1 LTDRGDFM
9 ARKEIPESWLEMKDR
24 REWRE
29 WLERNHDKEQL
40 AWLRLRKAGA
50 GVQGL
55 LLSEAVSEALCFG
68 WIDGRVMSQGNDGY
82 LLRLTPR
89 RKGSLW
95 SKVNRDRAEAL
106 IKQGLMTEA
115 GYKAIEEAKRNGLWD
130 KAYTSRVDPDMPED
144 LIEALSADPTADSN
158 FREWSASDRSVVV
171 FWIGQA
177 KRKETREKRI
187 RSVVACA
194 HAEKSLDT
202 SYLTGGG
209 KGGGNQGSL

>member
-1 LTDRGDFM
+1 M

-158 FREWSASDRSVVV
+158 FREWSASDKSVVV

-177 KRKETREKRI
+177 KRKETRERRI

-194 HAEKSLDT
+194 HSEKSLDT

-209 KGGGNQGSL
+209 KDGGNQGSL